1 MWQVF
6 IVLYFSYLILGPH
19 WIAKLVRREPL
30 DVVQSPRQF
39 LARSVFISYVALL
52 YTAWFLYKPSMS
64 SFLNALAVSMAA
76 TLAYYSRWGPE
87 KTLPMHA
94 LLNMFIVVSGKK
106 FVDAQTF
113 MTLVLGIFYIMFQNK
128 IYP

>member
-1 MWQVF
+1 V
-6 IVLYFSYLILGPH
+6 
-19 WIAKLVRREPL
+19 
-30 DVVQSPRQF
+30 
-39 LARSVFISYVALL
+39 VFISYVALL